1 MKLIFLTDDKEEI
14 IEKLE
19 ELFRKENYKEILSE
33 RNGISVSIVKPKEQI
48 FLEENVLLKKVILQM
63 YQETNL
69 TIGNLLEFD
78 GICMDLLTHEVTVHC
93 QVVKLTK
100 TEYSILKIFLQHPEE
115 VIQKQVF
122 LEHNEDYILDCVEN
136 SLKVHISNLR
146 RKLKDITGNDYIE
159 CVRGVGF
166 MLVYPKHK
174 SSK

>member
-19 ELFRKENYKEILSE
+19 ELFRKENYKEIISE
-33 RNGISVSIVKPKEQI
+33 RNGVSISIVKSKEQN
-48 FLEENVLLKKVILQM
+48 FLEEKVLLKNLILQM
-63 YQETNL
+63 YQEAS
-69 TIGNLLEFD
+69 ISMGNLLEFD
-78 GICMDLLTHEVTVHC
+78 GICMDLLTHEVTAYC

-115 VIQKQVF
+115 VVQKQVF
-122 LEHNEDYILDCVEN
+122 LEHSEDYILDCVEN

-146 RKLKDITGNDYIE
+146 RKLKEITGNDYIE

-166 MLVYPKHK
+166 MLVHPKHMI
-174 SSK
+174 